1 MEAPQ
6 AGMIQLPT
14 VLRFVDIATDA
25 LAGAR
30 EEIDALNVYPVPDG
44 DTGTNM
50 YLTVSAARD
59 AIREAAGDDPRGAD
73 FGKALAAFS
82 RGALLGARGNSGVIL
97 SQMLGAIAHRIA
109 EQKPDERN
117 ATVMAEALQQATDA
131 SYAAVGEPVEGTILT
146 VARAASDAAMAHAAD
161 PASRGRDVL
170 ALAAGAA
177 REALVRTPEQLA
189 VLRDAGVVDAGG
201 RGLSVI
207 LDAAETVLTGR
218 RPAPVQTRI
227 GERHIPVPTMP
238 ADDLTPDGPAYE
250 VMYLLDADDDRIPE
264 LRRALAPL
272 GDSLVVVGG
281 EGLFNV
287 HVHVDDVGAA
297 IEAGIHAGHPHRVR
311 VTHFAEQ
318 VAGAR
323 QKATQRRGRRIVAVA
338 AGPGLAALFAE
349 AGAEV
354 VEGAP
359 GRRPSTGQVL
369 EAITACGAEEVVVL
383 PNDPDSVKVAEIA
396 ARTAESDEG
405 LTVAVIPTHAQV
417 QGLAAIAVHEPGRT
431 FEQDVLEM
439 TATARHARHGAVT
452 VAARQAITMAGPC
465 EPGDVLGVIAGD
477 FAVVGDD
484 LETVATDVLERL
496 LAGGG
501 ELVTIVAGADGA
513 AELAARCAAVVEER
527 HPHVDVVVYDGGQER
542 YPLLMSVE

>member
-1 MEAPQ
+1 
-6 AGMIQLPT
+6 
-14 VLRFVDIATDA
+14 
-25 LAGAR
+25 
-30 EEIDALNVYPVPDG
+30 
-44 DTGTNM
+44 
-50 YLTVSAARD
+50 
-59 AIREAAGDDPRGAD
+59 
-73 FGKALAAFS
+73 
-82 RGALLGARGNSGVIL
+82 
-97 SQMLGAIAHRIA
+97 
-109 EQKPDERN
+109 
-117 ATVMAEALQQATDA
+117 
-131 SYAAVGEPVEGTILT
+131 
-146 VARAASDAAMAHAAD
+146 
-161 PASRGRDVL
+161 
-170 ALAAGAA
+170 
-177 REALVRTPEQLA
+177 
-189 VLRDAGVVDAGG
+189 
-201 RGLSVI
+201 VI

-218 RPAPVQTRI
+218 RPAPVKTRI

-238 ADDLTPDGPAYE
+238 ADDLTADGPAYE
-250 VMYLLDADDDRIPE
+250 VMYLLDAEDDRIPE

-297 IEAGIHAGHPHRVR
+297 IEAGIHAGRPHRVR

-318 VAGAR
+318 LAGAR
-323 QKATQRRGRRIVAVA
+323 QKATRRRGRRIVAVA
-338 AGPGLAALFAE
+338 AGPGLAALFTE

-501 ELVTIVAGADGA
+501 ELVTIVAGADDA
-513 AELAARCAAVVEER
+513 DALAARCAAVVEER
-527 HPHVDVVVYDGGQER
+527 HPHVDVVVYDGGQQR